1 MDFKSLLIG
10 FLLAVVLVLASGS
23 GGNKFGWYQVGQ
35 EKAFSRD
42 IIVSQNETATLID
55 IGGWEVETYNF

>member
-23 GGNKFGWYQVGQ
+23 GGNKFGWHQVGQ
-35 EKAFSRD
+35 DKAFPRD